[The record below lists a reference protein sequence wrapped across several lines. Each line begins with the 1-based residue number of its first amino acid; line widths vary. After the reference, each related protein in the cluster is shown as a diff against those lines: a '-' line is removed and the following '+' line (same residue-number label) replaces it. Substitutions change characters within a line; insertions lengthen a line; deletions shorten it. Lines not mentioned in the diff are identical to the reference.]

1 MLRLKT
7 INYRN
12 KCVTSSL
19 EPPCAGYQ
27 ATTFPPGG
35 PVGVLPFNAYA
46 GPSTV
51 EVPLA
56 SARLTF
62 PDTLMLMLST
72 WYALSNLTTNTF
84 LLEAN
89 TTTSSLTTGGFST
102 GTEFISSL
110 PAGTYNISFSL
121 TLFPGEN
128 DVGIIAAIGTHTAG
142 TPPTGT
148 PIFHPLIS
156 DRPAIQATAS
166 AGTTQDR
173 CSLSAE
179 GGITLTTPLS
189 NVGIIFKALEAG
201 KAFEVGDVQLKIT
214 RLE

>member
-12 KCVTSSL
+12 RCVTSSL

-46 GPSTV
+46 GPSSTDT
-51 EVPLA
+51 VPLA
-56 SARLTF
+56 STRLSFT
-62 PDTLMLMLST
+62 PATST
-72 WYALSNLTTNTF
+72 NWYALSNSTTNTF

-156 DRPAIQATAS
+156 DRPAIQATAN
-166 AGTTQDR
+166 AGTTQDI

-179 GGITLTTPLS
+179 GGITLTAPLS
-189 NVGIIFKALEAG
+189 NVGIIFQVLEN
-201 KAFEVGDVQLKIT
+201 KAFDVGDVQLKIT

>member
-12 KCVTSSL
+12 RCVTSSL

-51 EVPLA
+51 AVP
-56 SARLTF
+56 SAPTV
-62 PDTLMLMLST
+62 LSFT
-72 WYALSNLTTNTF
+72 PTTSTNWYALSDSDTNTF

-121 TLFPGEN
+121 TLFPEEN
-128 DVGIIAAIGTHTAG
+128 DVGLVAAIGTHTA
-142 TPPTGT
+142 TSPTGT
-148 PIFHPLIS
+148 PIFHPLIPT
-156 DRPAIQATAS
+156 RPAIQATAN
-166 AGTTQDR
+166 AGTTQDI

-179 GGITLTTPLS
+179 GGITLTAPLS
-189 NVGIIFKALEAG
+189 NVGIIFKALEAD
-201 KAFEVGDVQLKIT
+201 KAFRVGDVQLKIT

>member
-7 INYRN
+7 TNYRN
-12 KCVTSSL
+12 RCVTSSL

-51 EVPLA
+51 VVP
-56 SARLTF
+56 S
-62 PDTLMLMLST
+62 LST
-72 WYALSNLTTNTF
+72 RLSFTPATSTIWYALSNLITNTF

-128 DVGIIAAIGTHTAG
+128 DLGIIAAIGTHTAG

-156 DRPAIQATAS
+156 ARPAIQATAN
-166 AGTTQDR
+166 AGTTQDI